1 MNEEEYIQE
10 ELAKSKARHP
20 AFRGK
25 IKLSNP
31 DFNQSLLNFPGP
43 AHNCPRFLNFKGV
56 QKCLQ
61 NVLSQ

>member
-1 MNEEEYIQE
+1 VNEEEYIQE

-31 DFNQSLLNFPGP
+31 DFN
-43 AHNCPRFLNFKGV
+43 K
-56 QKCLQ
+56 
-61 NVLSQ
+61 NVLKDLQKLNKKEKK

>member
-25 IKLSNP
+25 LKLSNP
-31 DFNQSLLNFPGP
+31 DFNQDLLEALKKFNKKE
-43 AHNCPRFLNFKGV
+43 NK
-56 QKCLQ
+56 
-61 NVLSQ
+61 

>member
-25 IKLSNP
+25 VKLSNP
-31 DFNQSLLNFPGP
+31 DFNQDVLEALKKFNKKENKWQVTLKVQSI
-43 AHNCPRFLNFKGV
+43 RF
-56 QKCLQ
+56 
-61 NVLSQ
+61 

>member
-25 IKLSNP
+25 VKLSNP
-31 DFNQSLLNFPGP
+31 DFNQSLLE
-43 AHNCPRFLNFKGV
+43 A
-56 QKCLQ
+56 LQ
-61 NVLSQ
+61 NFNKKESK

>member
-31 DFNQSLLNFPGP
+31 DFNQFEAGDINEDQNLNVQDAILLINLI
-43 AHNCPRFLNFKGV
+43 LN
-56 QKCLQ
+56 
-61 NVLSQ
+61 S